1 MSRPLK
7 QTELSVGPQGRI
19 VIPAALRKALGL
31 VQGNT
36 LIARIENDQLVLEK
50 PDNLITRLKSRF
62 ASVPAKVQLADE
74 LIAQRRRDARKE
86 NK

>member
-62 ASVPAKVQLADE
+62 ASIPAKVQLADE

-86 NK
+86 SK

>member
-62 ASVPAKVQLADE
+62 ASVPAKVRLADE

>member
-7 QTELSVGPQGRI
+7 QIELSIGPQGRI

-36 LIARIENDQLVLEK
+36 LIARVENDQLVLEK
-50 PDNLITRLKSRF
+50 PDNLLARLKSRF
-62 ASVPAKVQLADE
+62 ASVPDKVRLADE

>member
-36 LIARIENDQLVLEK
+36 LIARIENNQLVLEK
-50 PDNLITRLKSRF
+50 PDNLIARLKSRF

-86 NK
+86 SK

>member
-50 PDNLITRLKSRF
+50 PDNLLTRLKSRF
-62 ASVPAKVQLADE
+62 ASVPAKVRLADE

>member
-86 NK
+86 SK